1 MRNLN
6 IKKHLPK
13 VLSGVLSLTILCSM
27 IGVASYSAGA
37 EVSGKTTKTEAA
49 SSKDKDSS
57 SKAKLNKNET
67 VYVFADANGSAKKV
81 IVSD

>member
-37 EVSGKTTKTEAA
+37 EVSGKTTKTEAL
-49 SSKDKDSS
+49 S
-57 SKAKLNKNET
+57 L
-67 VYVFADANGSAKKV
+67 
-81 IVSD
+81 IHI